1 MEVYKIN
8 NLTTYKATALGHSKI
23 ICRANFRPRERS
35 VALSWGWRQR
45 LGVEA
50 RTDGLFFAALSGPLA
65 AAPPGRRGCE
75 PQLCP
80 QATPSRGQVV
90 SRVQFKFS
98 SCNRANGRTHR
109 RGHDS
114 EKRPRKAQARLALK
128 ACPWP
133 SSEPW
138 AYPVPLPIRAP
149 PTFFSSLRF
158 TARGCPR
165 RCPDSDSD
173 GRRGSRPASPRSTLA
188 DSHGAGTS
196 GPYRQ

>member
-8 NLTTYKATALGHSKI
+8 KPTTYKTTALGHSKI
-23 ICRANFRPRERS
+23 ICRCNIRPRERS

-90 SRVQFKFS
+90 SRGRFKFS
-98 SCNRANGRTHR
+98 SGKGPTGGHTDEATTRQKGRGR
-109 RGHDS
+109 
-114 EKRPRKAQARLALK
+114 AQARLALK

-149 PTFFSSLRF
+149 PPFFSSLRF

-173 GRRGSRPASPRSTLA
+173 GRRGSRPASPRSTLG